1 MVRCHA
7 LIGTQSRALQMEHAT
22 THTSPWFEAFKA
34 LANVLANPWLSFSLV
49 TIALLLMLR
58 FRRYVFNWWVGALV
72 LALEA
77 VVVIVGMRD
86 PNFALIVGKPDNV
99 PITIMLFL
107 STFTLWLA
115 MTQAVN
121 NERRD
126 EQKLPP
132 DERET
137 SQQKTWVWPDLLYIE
152 FIALIL
158 CTVALIVWA
167 IWLRAPL
174 EEPANPSATPNPS
187 KAPWYFLGLQEMLV
201 YYDPWYAG
209 VVLPSIIILGLC
221 AIPYIDTNPKGNG
234 YYTFRE
240 RRFAISI
247 FLFGYLALWVFMIMT
262 GTFLRG
268 PGWNFFG
275 PFEYWDPHKVV
286 ALNNVNLSDY
296 VWVVW
301 FQKIYRLTGIEWF
314 NQGLP
319 EVKNVVP
326 QLIPPDGASI
336 RAFLHEVGQAC
347 KKEFAGLLFLAFYF
361 LALPGV
367 LAKTLLRRFYQ
378 SMDFV
383 RYSIMVLLLLT
394 MFTLP
399 LKMVLRWTINL
410 KYFVDTPWIKF

>member
-1 MVRCHA
+1 MNHGP
-7 LIGTQSRALQMEHAT
+7 L
-22 THTSPWFEAFKA
+22 FEAFKN
-34 LANVLANPWLSFSLV
+34 LANILASPKLSF
-49 TIALLLMLR
+49 LLAVIGLFLMLR
-58 FRRYVFNWWVGALV
+58 LRRYVFNWWVGLLV
-72 LALEA
+72 LAIEA
-77 VVVIVGMRD
+77 GVIMVGMWD
-86 PNFALIVGKPDNV
+86 KNFALIVGKPDNV

-107 STFTLWLA
+107 STITLWLA

-121 NERRD
+121 NERRA
-126 EQKLPP
+126 EQKLPS

-174 EEPANPSATPNPS
+174 EQPANPSATPNPS

-209 VVLPSIIILGLC
+209 VVLPTIIIIGLM
-221 AIPYIDTNPKGNG
+221 AIPYIDINPKGNG
-234 YYTFRE
+234 YYSFSE
-240 RRFAISI
+240 RKMAITT
-247 FLFGYLALWVFMIMT
+247 FLFGYLALWVFMIIT

-301 FQKIYRLTGIEWF
+301 FQKLYGLTGIEWF

-319 EVKNVVP
+319 PVKNVVP
-326 QLIPPDGASI
+326 QLIPPDFASI
-336 RAFLHEVGQAC
+336 GAFFHEVGQAG
-347 KKEFAGLLFLAFYF
+347 KKEFAGILFLAAYF
-361 LALPGV
+361 VALPGV
-367 LAKTLLRRFYQ
+367 LSKTLLKKLYAQ
-378 SMDFV
+378 MDFI
-383 RYSIMVLLLLT
+383 RYSITVMLFLT

-399 LKMVLRWTINL
+399 LKMVLRWTMNL
-410 KYFVDTPWIKF
+410 KYFIDTPWIKF

>member
-1 MVRCHA
+1 MNHGP
-7 LIGTQSRALQMEHAT
+7 L
-22 THTSPWFEAFKA
+22 FEAFKN
-34 LANVLANPWLSFSLV
+34 LANILASPKLSF
-49 TIALLLMLR
+49 LLAVIGLFLMLR
-58 FRRYVFNWWVGALV
+58 LRRYVFNWWVGLLV
-72 LALEA
+72 LAIEA
-77 VVVIVGMRD
+77 GVIMVGMWD
-86 PNFALIVGKPDNV
+86 KNFALIVGKPDNV

-107 STFTLWLA
+107 STITLWLA

-121 NERRD
+121 NERRA
-126 EQKLPP
+126 EQKLPS

-174 EEPANPSATPNPS
+174 EQPANPSATPNPS

-209 VVLPSIIILGLC
+209 VVLPTIIIIGLM
-221 AIPYIDTNPKGNG
+221 AIPYIDINPKGNG
-234 YYTFRE
+234 YYSFSE
-240 RRFAISI
+240 RKMAITT
-247 FLFGYLALWVFMIMT
+247 FLFGYLALWVFMIIT

-301 FQKIYRLTGIEWF
+301 FQKLYGLTGIEWF

-319 EVKNVVP
+319 PVKNVVP
-326 QLIPPDGASI
+326 QLIPPDFASI
-336 RAFLHEVGQAC
+336 GAFFHEVGQAG
-347 KKEFAGLLFLAFYF
+347 KKEFAGILFLAAYF
-361 LALPGV
+361 VALPSV
-367 LAKTLLRRFYQ
+367 LAKTLLKKLYAQ
-378 SMDFV
+378 MDFI
-383 RYSIMVLLLLT
+383 RYSITVMLFLT

-399 LKMVLRWTINL
+399 LKMVLRWTMNL
-410 KYFVDTPWIKF
+410 KYFIDTPWIKF

>member
-1 MVRCHA
+1 MNHGP
-7 LIGTQSRALQMEHAT
+7 L
-22 THTSPWFEAFKA
+22 FEAFKN
-34 LANVLANPWLSFSLV
+34 LANIMASPKLSFSLAV
-49 TIALLLMLR
+49 IGLFLMLR
-58 FRRYVFNWWVGALV
+58 LRRYVFNWWVGFLV
-72 LALEA
+72 LAIEA
-77 VVVIVGMRD
+77 GVIIVGMWD
-86 PNFALIVGKPDNV
+86 KNFALIVGKPDNV

-121 NERRD
+121 NERRA

-209 VVLPSIIILGLC
+209 VVLPTIIIIGLC
-221 AIPYIDTNPKGNG
+221 AIPYIDLNPKGNG
-234 YYTFRE
+234 YYTFHE
-240 RRFAISI
+240 RKLAIST
-247 FLFGYLALWVFMIMT
+247 FLFGYLALWVFMIIT

-296 VWVVW
+296 VWIVW
-301 FQKIYRLTGIEWF
+301 LKK
-314 NQGLP
+314 GLP

-326 QLIPPDGASI
+326 QLLPPNMASI
-336 RAFLHEVGQAC
+336 SAFFHEVGQAC
-347 KKEFAGLLFLAFYF
+347 RKEFAGLIFLALYF
-361 LALPGV
+361 VALPGV
-367 LAKTLLRRFYQ
+367 LAKTLMRKLYTQ
-378 SMDFV
+378 MDFV
-383 RYSIMVLLLLT
+383 RYSITVMLFLT

-399 LKMVLRWTINL
+399 LKMVCRWLFNL
-410 KYFVDTPWIKF
+410 KYFIDTPWIKF

>member
-1 MVRCHA
+1 MNHSG
-7 LIGTQSRALQMEHAT
+7 L
-22 THTSPWFEAFKA
+22 FEAFKG
-34 LANVLANPWLSFSLV
+34 LANVLANPWLSFSLAS
-49 TIALLLMLR
+49 IALILMLR

-72 LALEA
+72 LVVEALI
-77 VVVIVGMRD
+77 VLVGMWD
-86 PNFALIVGKPDNV
+86 KNFALIVGKPDNV

-121 NERRD
+121 NERRA

-132 DERET
+132 DERES

-209 VVLPSIIILGLC
+209 VVLPTIIIIGLM

-234 YYTFRE
+234 YYTFHE
-240 RRFAISI
+240 RKIAITT
-247 FLFGYLALWVFMIMT
+247 FLYGYLALWVFMIIT

-286 ALNNVNLSDY
+286 ALNNNNLSDY
-296 VWVVW
+296 VWIVW
-301 FQKIYRLTGIEWF
+301 LKK
-314 NQGLP
+314 GLP

-347 KKEFAGLLFLAFYF
+347 KKEFAGILFLGFYF
-361 LALPGV
+361 LALPGI
-367 LAKTLLRRFYQ
+367 LSKTLMKKLYAQ
-378 SMDFV
+378 LDFV
-383 RYSIMVLLLLT
+383 RYSITVLLFLT

-399 LKMVLRWTINL
+399 LKMVLRWTMNL